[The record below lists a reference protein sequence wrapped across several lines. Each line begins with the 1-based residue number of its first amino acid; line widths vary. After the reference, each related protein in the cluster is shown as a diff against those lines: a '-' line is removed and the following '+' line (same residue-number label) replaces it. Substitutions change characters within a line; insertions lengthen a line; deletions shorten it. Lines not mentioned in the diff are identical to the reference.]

1 MRFFALLL
9 CAFMLA
15 APLTPAPALALEKTV
30 QQTYTQPQLKQMR
43 LKKPVRIKLK
53 RNAKD
58 DYTWELS
65 GDDPDEVV
73 RTDSRLRKLLNV
85 Q

>member
-1 MRFFALLL
+1 MRPAALLI
-9 CAFMLA
+9 A
-15 APLTPAPALALEKTV
+15 AVLFLLPAGPSSALEKAA
-30 QQTYTQPQLKQMR
+30 QPQPSKQPELR
-43 LKKPVRIKLK
+43 QIRPKKPVKIRLK

-65 GDDPDEVV
+65 GDDADEVV
-73 RTDSRLRKLLNV
+73 RVDRRLRKLLNV